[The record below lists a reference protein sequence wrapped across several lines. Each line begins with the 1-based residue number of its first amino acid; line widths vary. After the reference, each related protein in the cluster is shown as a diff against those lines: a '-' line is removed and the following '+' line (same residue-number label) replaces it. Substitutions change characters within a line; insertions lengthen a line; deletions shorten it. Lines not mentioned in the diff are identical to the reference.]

1 MVNEQVLAYKKR
13 RNARLKQRAYRKD
26 DNEVAEWITTENGVH
41 VPLDKDKV
49 AVGGALEGKEFNGA
63 GEKAKVVKARR
74 KQKDIP
80 NEKEVLGPNGR
91 VLPNHIDEFNENAF
105 KSILEETGYS
115 EEEAKKF
122 HDNIRDFFGGD
133 FGAFAAGLKEEEE
146 KIIDDGLARMGAYDG
161 EIYRGMNFDDY
172 SNDSLSK
179 FKNCQVGDEI
189 EMRTISSWSS
199 DRSVAEGFGGFN
211 SLTGSGVVLVCK
223 NNKSAVG
230 VQHISKFAK
239 REAEVLAPST
249 SRWRVTK
256 KKTISK
262 YKFLKDYYTA
272 HSPSLADRV
281 RLVGIIEGMKGALSK
296 RSIVTLEVEEI

>member
-13 RNARLKQRAYRKD
+13 RNARLKKRAYRKD

-63 GEKAKVVKARR
+63 GEKAKTVKARR

-161 EIYRGMNFDDY
+161 EIYRGMKFDDY
-172 SNDSLSK
+172 SKDSLLK
-179 FKNCQVGDEI
+179 FKNSKVGDEI

-199 DRSVAEGFGGFN
+199 DRNVADGFGGLN
-211 SLTGSGVVLVCK
+211 ELSGSSVILVCK
-223 NNKSAVG
+223 NNKTAVG

-239 REAEVLAPST
+239 KEAEVLAPSA

-262 YKFLKDYYTA
+262 YKYLKDYYSA
-272 HSPSLADRV
+272 WPALSGKERV
-281 RLVGIIEGMKGALSK
+281 LRIIEDSKGKLSR
-296 RSIVTLEVEEI
+296 RSVVTLEVEEI